1 MRGLDEAAS
10 PSMKNA
16 KSAHPKPGSP
26 TRLLLEAQRA
36 EGQIDADL
44 RLLTEVVAHHE
55 AGARA

>member
-10 PSMKNA
+10 QSMKNA

-26 TRLLLEAQRA
+26 MRLLLEAQRA

-44 RLLTEVVAHHE
+44 RLTEVVAHRA

>member
-36 EGQIDADL
+36 EGQTDADL
-44 RLLTEVVAHHE
+44 RLTEVVAHRE

>member
-26 TRLLLEAQRA
+26 MRFLLEAQRA

-44 RLLTEVVAHHE
+44 RLTEVVAHRE